1 MLSELMVHPFQKSLN
16 GLGTPAFAIAKGWWA
31 ADTVSQPNCWQ
42 VTGVLI

>member
-16 GLGTPAFAIAKGWWA
+16 GLGTPAFAIAKGCG